1 MHLNLTI
8 IFDKKIFLFFKNNFP
23 KINHCKFIY
32 HKSHLTAY
40 LSFLP
45 CIVCR
50 EYLSIIFN
58 VKKCVLYSIK
68 YGIIVKKLFG
78 MFECLFPSLV
88 DKTDPIIQKLTPFV
102 VNSLQQERSCNISE
116 DSFILW
122 AYRTSKL
129 FLEWSRNETKAYKC
143 KKSTYLV
150 QTMLELSSKA
160 CLIFL
165 CDIALKNHST

>member
-1 MHLNLTI
+1 MVNYRILSSIMCIQVKWAPEFH
-8 IFDKKIFLFFKNNFP
+8 IFLGKIFLFLFFKNNFP

-32 HKSHLTAY
+32 HKSHLKPF

-45 CIVCR
+45 CIMCW

-102 VNSLQQERSCNISE
+102 VNSLQQERSCSIPE
-116 DSFILW
+116 HSFIL
-122 AYRTSKL
+122 
-129 FLEWSRNETKAYKC
+129 C
-143 KKSTYLV
+143 
-150 QTMLELSSKA
+150 
-160 CLIFL
+160 I
-165 CDIALKNHST
+165 

>member
-1 MHLNLTI
+1 M
-8 IFDKKIFLFFKNNFP
+8 
-23 KINHCKFIY
+23 
-32 HKSHLTAY
+32 
-40 LSFLP
+40 
-45 CIVCR
+45 CR

-58 VKKCVLYSIK
+58 VKKRVLYSIK

-102 VNSLQQERSCNISE
+102 VNSLQQERSCRIPE
-116 DSFILW
+116 HSFILC